1 MSAFQALP
9 ECLDAKDYIWSTK
22 MKTFIIAAATALAL
36 TASAGAASAQ
46 DVGRVYGS
54 VGVSGHDNDTTNS
67 KLGSVNARVGTKI
80 TPHFG
85 VEGEAAFGT
94 NKDTVAGSEY
104 RLTNKVGAYGVGY
117 LPVSPKFDLIGRV
130 GLSDTDLKAPA
141 AAGKFEQGTAVD
153 YGVAA
158 QYHFNNDYAARV
170 DYTKSDFVGDKGE
183 STATTVS
190 LVKKF

>member
-1 MSAFQALP
+1 
-9 ECLDAKDYIWSTK
+9 
-22 MKTFIIAAATALAL
+22 MKPFVIAAATAIAL
-36 TASAGAASAQ
+36 TATAGAVSAQESSQ

-104 RLTNKVGAYGVGY
+104 RLTSKVGAYGVGY

-141 AAGKFEQGTAVD
+141 AAGKFEQGTSVD
-153 YGVAA
+153 YGVGA
-158 QYHFNNDYAARV
+158 QYHFNSDYAARV

-183 STATTVS
+183 SAATTVS

>member
-1 MSAFQALP
+1 
-9 ECLDAKDYIWSTK
+9 
-22 MKTFIIAAATALAL
+22 MKTLIFAAATAIAL
-36 TASAGAASAQ
+36 TSVATAASAQ

-54 VGVSGHDNDTTNS
+54 VGIQDQENDVTNS

-94 NKDTVAGSEY
+94 NKDTVAGNEY
-104 RLTNKVGAYGVGY
+104 RLTNKVAAYGVGY
-117 LPVSPKFDLIGRV
+117 LPVSPNFDLIGRV

-141 AAGKFEQGTAVD
+141 AAGKWEQGTAVD
-153 YGVAA
+153 YGIGA
-158 QYHFNNDYAARV
+158 QYHFNSDYAARV
-170 DYTKSDFVGDKGE
+170 DYTKSDFMHDKGE
-183 STATTVS
+183 SSTTSVS